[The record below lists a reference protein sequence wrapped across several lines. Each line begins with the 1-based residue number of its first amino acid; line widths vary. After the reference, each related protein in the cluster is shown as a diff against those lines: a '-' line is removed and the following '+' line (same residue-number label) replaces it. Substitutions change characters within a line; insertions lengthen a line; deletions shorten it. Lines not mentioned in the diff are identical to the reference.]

1 MKKKKLIVLV
11 CSIGIILAMT
21 ALFLASPLQ
30 TWAQSATKSIELSF
44 ATHIPAKAA
53 PYHSAFLPWAE
64 EIEKRS
70 NGMIKIKFYLSR
82 TLLKPRDAYDGVV
95 NGVADMAWAAHSV
108 TPKRFPLIS
117 VMELPFLSPD
127 TFPGAFALQ
136 DLYRKFPEIRAEHKD
151 VHVLFFWVTLP
162 YEIHTVNKP
171 VRTMGDIKGM
181 KLATQPGARDALQG
195 LGAVP
200 VTMPTPKIYQ
210 TVEKGVADGSALA
223 WGAYKAW
230 KLYEVT
236 KYHINPHL
244 GGLPYWTA
252 MNKNTWNSL
261 PKGAQNVITDVTAEM
276 MPKTL
281 CAAVTKESKEA
292 IEISKKRNHEII
304 DLSPGDLAKWRA
316 TGKPAWDRWV
326 RETEA
331 RGLPGRAILDE
342 AVRLV
347 DKYSK

>member
-1 MKKKKLIVLV
+1 MRKRKSYALV
-11 CSIGIILAMT
+11 CSIGIILVMA
-21 ALFLASPLQ
+21 ALFLASPQ
-30 TWAQSATKSIELSF
+30 QAWAQSATKSIELSF

-53 PYHSAFLPWAE
+53 PYHSAFLPWAK

-70 NGMIKIKFYLSR
+70 HGMIKIKFYLSR

-95 NGVADMAWAAHSV
+95 NGIADMAWVAHSV

-127 TFPGAFALQ
+127 TFAGAFALQ
-136 DLYRKFPEIRAEHKD
+136 DLYKKFPEIRAEHKD
-151 VHVLFFWVTLP
+151 VHVLFLWVTLP
-162 YEIHTVNKP
+162 YEIHTVKKP
-171 VRTMGDIKGM
+171 IRTMGDIKGM
-181 KLATQPGARDALQG
+181 KLATQPGARAALQG

-261 PKGAQNVITDVTAEM
+261 PKGAQEVITDVTTEM

-281 CAAVTKESKEA
+281 CAAVTKESKKG
-292 IEISKKRNHEII
+292 IEMSKKRDHEII
-304 DLSPGDLAKWRA
+304 DLSPGDLAQWRA
-316 TGKPAWDRWV
+316 TGKPAWDKWV
-326 RETEA
+326 RDMEA

-342 AVRLV
+342 AVKLV
-347 DKYSK
+347 DKYNK